1 MVVFYFGL
9 FTNAKNPPRQLLSS
23 FQFWVPKKK
32 KKKKTTTTTKDLGH
46 LGVFGE
52 CFQITIFSF

>member
-32 KKKKTTTTTKDLGH
+32 KKKTTTTTKDLGH
-46 LGVFGE
+46 IGGVW
-52 CFQITIFSF
+52 

>member
-32 KKKKTTTTTKDLGH
+32 KKKQQQQQQKIW
-46 LGVFGE
+46 V
-52 CFQITIFSF
+52 I